1 MDVGE
6 FRRQFMEQLRFDAE
20 HAGSEPEAQFI
31 EKSLDLLEEIGDV
44 TDPMPM
50 SIEMRGRRNRRMAF
64 DAYAYDEYFK
74 WWSSCR

>member
-50 SIEMRGRRNRRMAF
+50 MKQMEL
-64 DAYAYDEYFK
+64 
-74 WWSSCR
+74 W